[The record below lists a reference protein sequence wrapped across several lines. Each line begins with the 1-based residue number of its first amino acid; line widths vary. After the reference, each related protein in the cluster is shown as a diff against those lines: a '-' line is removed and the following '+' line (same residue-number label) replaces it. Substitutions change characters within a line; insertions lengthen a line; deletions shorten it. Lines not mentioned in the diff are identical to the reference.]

1 MRVYEQTFI
10 STQRDYAMLK
20 NAFQRALLDRGD
32 TRRAMA
38 LIAPSLLSWDFAR
51 MGEALESIKSAGA
64 GLVHIDVSD
73 GHFAGEITVGPPV
86 IRSLRMATDLVLEIH
101 LLVERPERFVA
112 DFLAAGADRLA
123 VHAESTANLHAAIEA
138 IHSQE
143 RKAGV
148 ALNPATPLEAV
159 SEVLE
164 DMDFLTLL
172 TADYGP
178 NGERLIPAMLEKVRR
193 ASRLRT
199 GAGRRVDIE
208 VEGGVEFAHVEKLVR
223 AGADILV
230 AGSAIM
236 NNDNPKA
243 RLSEM
248 IRLAVAERHTLAV

>member
-10 STQRDYAMLK
+10 SAQRDYAMLK

-148 ALNPATPLEAV
+148 ALNPATL
-159 SEVLE
+159 LE